1 MTSSWRRELP
11 HWAVLAV
18 LFATAAWGWGRIP
31 PRVPVHWGLD
41 GQPDRYGGRVE
52 ALVVPSLLALAL
64 YVLLR
69 VMPRFDPGRENY
81 RSFAG
86 TYDLIRF
93 LVLAAVA
100 AGTVL
105 TVLAATGRIE
115 MRTDRA
121 VTLMGCLIVALGGVL
136 GKVRPN
142 WFVGIRTPWTLSSAR
157 AWTRTHRMGGWL
169 FVAGGLATVVAG
181 LFRPS
186 WAFAVLMVS
195 VGASAV
201 VSIAYSY
208 WVWRTDPERV
218 PPAGVVPADE
228 R

>member
-11 HWAVLAV
+11 HWALLVA

-31 PRVPVHWGLD
+31 ERVPVHWGLD
-41 GQPDRYGGRVE
+41 GRPDRFGGRVE
-52 ALVVPSLLALAL
+52 ALLVPSLLALGL

-69 VMPRFDPGRENY
+69 VLPRFDPGRENY
-81 RSFAG
+81 RSFAS

-100 AGTVL
+100 AVTVL
-105 TVLAATGRIE
+105 TVLATTGRVE
-115 MRTDRA
+115 MRPDRVA
-121 VTLMGCLIVALGGVL
+121 TLIGCLLVALGGVL

-157 AWTRTHRMGGWL
+157 SWTRTHRIGGWL
-169 FVAGGLATVVAG
+169 FVTGGLATVVAG
-181 LFRPS
+181 LAWPAM
-186 WAFAVLMVS
+186 AFTVLTAS